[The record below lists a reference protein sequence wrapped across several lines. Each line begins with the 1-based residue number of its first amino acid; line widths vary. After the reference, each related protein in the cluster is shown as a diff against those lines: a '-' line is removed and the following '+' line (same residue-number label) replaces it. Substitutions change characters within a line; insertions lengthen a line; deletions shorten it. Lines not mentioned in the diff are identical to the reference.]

1 LSQTASTP
9 RRRRGFRAGR
19 LSGYVVVLLALV
31 LVGGLYAVA
40 APRTEAVE
48 TGDQSLAVEEGRQLY
63 LQGCSSCHGLN
74 AQGGTQGPS
83 LIGVGAAS
91 VDYQV
96 GTGRM
101 PLARPRVQAE
111 RKPPRYTQAEI
122 DQMAAYVASLAP
134 GPAVPDVD
142 PSRGDLAQGGELFR
156 LNCTSCHNFIGS
168 GGALSNGKYA
178 PDLGES
184 NARTIATAMRVGPG
198 SMPVFGASTL
208 TDDEIDSIA
217 RYVLHVQENRSEGG
231 QDLGVYGPLAEGLV
245 AWVVGISAMVAF
257 TIWIGARA

>member
-1 LSQTASTP
+1 MSQTASTRRP
-9 RRRRGFRAGR
+9 ARRRPGR

-48 TGDQSLAVEEGRQLY
+48 AGDQSLAVEEGRQLY

-91 VDYQV
+91 VDFQV

-101 PLARPRVQAE
+101 PLARPRAQAE
-111 RKPPRYTQAEI
+111 RKPPKYTQAET
-122 DQMAAYVASLAP
+122 DQLAAYVASLAP

-142 PSRGDLAQGGELFR
+142 PSSGDLAEGGELFR
-156 LNCTSCHNFIGS
+156 LNCASCHNFIGS

-178 PDLGES
+178 PDLTES
-184 NARTIATAMRVGPG
+184 TAREIGTATRVGPQ
-198 SMPVFGASTL
+198 SMPVFGPSQL
-208 TDDEIDSIA
+208 TEEEIDSIA
-217 RYVLHVQENRSEGG
+217 RYVLHVQDNRSEGG
-231 QDLGVYGPLAEGLV
+231 QDLGVLGPLAEGLA
-245 AWVVGISAMVAF
+245 AWVIGIGAMVAF